1 MNKKSVSAR
10 ANMQVFFCF
19 AEPSDVFGHIVSHFW
34 VEFGIKQNRRRASA
48 EPRAN
53 GFPEIKQA

>member
-1 MNKKSVSAR
+1 
-10 ANMQVFFCF
+10 MQVFFCF